1 MSTYVVTG
9 LLMQKKAKDVG
20 CGKLAADLQC
30 VFYFKK
36 KLDAPEVLFFL
47 ILLSLQKGEMAN
59 VL

>member
-36 KLDAPEVLFFL
+36 KLDAPEVLFFSH
-47 ILLSLQKGEMAN
+47 IVIIREMGN
-59 VL
+59 N